1 MFHLVAIVKEDISG
15 DYVSWQ
21 GSYSFNLPRQGGW
34 LYINSVL
41 LRRQALLTTVAQQL
55 EDSNNTNIIIA

>member
-34 LYINSVL
+34 LHNSVL

-55 EDSNNTNIIIA
+55 EDSNNTNIIIV